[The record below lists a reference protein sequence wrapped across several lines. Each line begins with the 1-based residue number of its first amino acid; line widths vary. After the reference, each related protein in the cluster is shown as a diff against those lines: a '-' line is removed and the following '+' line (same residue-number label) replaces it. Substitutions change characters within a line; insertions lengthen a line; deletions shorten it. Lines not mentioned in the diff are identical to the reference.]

1 MRQSELYFAL
11 AVLFALYLTWRV
23 TSSVR
28 KTMKSTPDEEQQDT
42 E

>member
-23 TSSVR
+23 TSSIR
-28 KTMKSTPDEEQQDT
+28 KTMKSTPEEDPQDT